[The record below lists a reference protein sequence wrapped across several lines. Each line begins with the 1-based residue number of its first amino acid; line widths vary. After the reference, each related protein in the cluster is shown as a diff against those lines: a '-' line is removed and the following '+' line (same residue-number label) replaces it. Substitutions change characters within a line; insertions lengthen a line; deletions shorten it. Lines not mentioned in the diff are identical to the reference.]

1 MNTPRAQSAFPI
13 VARIRK
19 GGPKGEKT
27 IGKDLNDR
35 FRFDFYPGFGDVQA
49 AFYAVYGSYQPQ
61 QFRAL
66 IPDLTPFNGTF
77 TWFNQAFL
85 TRQVACADDHH
96 YLWLI
101 DPETGKYVVRDGEP
115 FRPFIPKDEIPWKT
129 ASGKDLLLK
138 VKSVMFLDLLLYEV
152 AGHFVSFELYS
163 TSYYDRVRV
172 EAQLRAI
179 QGIANI
185 IANGNVGT
193 IPLLVR
199 RSEREITWTKGA
211 GGTRLKKWLIDI
223 GPDPTWAEKVG
234 FPKLRE
240 VIGDTAAASIMS
252 APAEQ
257 PVQGELNPDD
267 EDDENGL
274 PEQKGGE
281 VVEGAA
287 LLEGHRDGVSSSKG
301 AAHDDGLEKVFD
313 RVVLPWRFVRI
324 PKALFVVEVNPG
336 DDLPE
341 DVVKSLYETG
351 QMPPQDGAWEA
362 SVSLNSLIFALFAQ
376 AVADMR
382 RVHEAH
388 KKRGVVESDA
398 LRDHFPVWQ
407 RGRIAS
413 SAGFLMDFA
422 GIYDIPRPAFSLARQ
437 VLQAETA
444 FLDEILAAGIA
455 GAPWQKDL
463 ANECLRCGQPA
474 SWRAALS
481 APGGMPVEAAWRY
494 LRPENAAPFCN
505 KCAARLGWNQSE
517 SVRLDAVWGLWGMRF
532 EALWQWHR
540 AWQEN
545 TLPPW
550 DRYEHPLW
558 PCEFG
563 GDTWADGSGAV
574 MDASPRPPK
583 GVRRLKRHQ
592 DALARTLSA
601 GPACTGRPALSSSK
615 GHQKHTPSQLV
626 VH

>member
-267 EDDENGL
+267 EDDETGL

-287 LLEGHRDGVSSSKG
+287 LPEGHRDGVSRRVELVETSLKG
-301 AAHDDGLEKVFD
+301 AAV
-313 RVVLPWRFVRI
+313 
-324 PKALFVVEVNPG
+324 
-336 DDLPE
+336 
-341 DVVKSLYETG
+341 DVPATASS
-351 QMPPQDGAWEA
+351 PPQ
-362 SVSLNSLIFALFAQ
+362 
-376 AVADMR
+376 
-382 RVHEAH
+382 
-388 KKRGVVESDA
+388 
-398 LRDHFPVWQ
+398 
-407 RGRIAS
+407 
-413 SAGFLMDFA
+413 
-422 GIYDIPRPAFSLARQ
+422 PA
-437 VLQAETA
+437 
-444 FLDEILAAGIA
+444 
-455 GAPWQKDL
+455 
-463 ANECLRCGQPA
+463 PA
-474 SWRAALS
+474 
-481 APGGMPVEAAWRY
+481 
-494 LRPENAAPFCN
+494 
-505 KCAARLGWNQSE
+505 
-517 SVRLDAVWGLWGMRF
+517 
-532 EALWQWHR
+532 
-540 AWQEN
+540 
-545 TLPPW
+545 
-550 DRYEHPLW
+550 
-558 PCEFG
+558 
-563 GDTWADGSGAV
+563 
-574 MDASPRPPK
+574 
-583 GVRRLKRHQ
+583 
-592 DALARTLSA
+592 
-601 GPACTGRPALSSSK
+601 
-615 GHQKHTPSQLV
+615 
-626 VH
+626 